1 MAGRGGRGG
10 FEPGGFDPKMIVAQ
24 IAAMQALLYLSLG
37 AFMLLFNGLSG
48 RPATAVG
55 LEQVLSSRALRLSS
69 PGGTISLMA
78 FFFNALAGGCFL
90 VVVVERA
97 KKCLDFAATW
107 HILHMCACTLY
118 DGWPEGWEWWV
129 ANIGGAT
136 AMTLLGEY
144 LCMRHEMRE
153 IPLRDGGFATR

>member
-90 VVVVERA
+90 VVVVDLELA
-97 KKCLDFAATW
+97 GDPLGDDVED
-107 HILHMCACTLY
+107 H
-118 DGWPEGWEWWV
+118 PEEDPRRHREV
-129 ANIGGAT
+129 D
-136 AMTLLGEY
+136 
-144 LCMRHEMRE
+144 LCWTQASS
-153 IPLRDGGFATR
+153 PLVK